1 MMNEITSWDNYCDY
15 DESDNETENI
25 YSCQI
30 INETTKKLLLRKYM
44 LYVKDTFTV
53 KLKKLILL

>member
-1 MMNEITSWDNYCDY
+1 MNEITSWDNYCDY

-44 LYVKDTFTV
+44 LYVKDSFTV

>member
-1 MMNEITSWDNYCDY
+1 MMNELTNWDDYCDY
-15 DESDNETENI
+15 DEDEAGEDM

-44 LYVKDTFTV
+44 LYVKDSV
-53 KLKKLILL
+53 SVSE